1 MEIFKLFGTIMVD
14 NTKANESISKTE
26 EHADTLGTK
35 LGTGI
40 KTAAKWG
47 VAIGAAATAVGGA
60 LFAVTTKAAETG
72 DRVDKLSQKI
82 GLSRESFQEWDYV
95 LAQNGI
101 DVEKLQTGI
110 KTMTDA
116 MGGVGQGAKAF
127 DALGISITDSSGAM
141 RSQEDVF
148 AEAVNKLQE
157 MEDQTMK
164 ASIATDLFGRAGTE
178 LMPLLNQ
185 TAEGTDELIQRA
197 HDLGLVM
204 SDEAVDASVKFGDT
218 LDDVKKS
225 LGMIGTEIGV
235 ALMPVFQKLLDWVI
249 KHLPEI
255 KSVFK
260 TAFDLIGSVV
270 KSVANVVESML
281 PIIKP
286 IWEFIEWAVPKAAEV
301 IEASFG
307 AIAEVVGA
315 VADAFEWLS
324 DKVEK
329 AVDWLFA
336 WNKTDIKDKNVSVQ
350 MDGYQMVGKS
360 HAGGL
365 PYVPYDGYIAELH
378 RGEKVLTAM
387 QSQEAK
393 EQPRQEIKQFNFNI
407 TSVLNGREVGKA
419 VYQFIEDQNGLRGPS
434 LMEG

>member
-1 MEIFKLFGTIMVD
+1 
-14 NTKANESISKTE
+14 
-26 EHADTLGTK
+26 
-35 LGTGI
+35 
-40 KTAAKWG
+40 
-47 VAIGAAATAVGGA
+47 
-60 LFAVTTKAAETG
+60 
-72 DRVDKLSQKI
+72 
-82 GLSRESFQEWDYV
+82 
-95 LAQNGI
+95 
-101 DVEKLQTGI
+101 
-110 KTMTDA
+110 
-116 MGGVGQGAKAF
+116 
-127 DALGISITDSSGAM
+127 M